1 MTFSIPQSTISI
13 ECLALTLVLIRPE
26 RILRDRDRI
35 VRQPLIVHAGAVRI
49 GVLWLVGPIALDG
62 SLLNVRIV
70 SLCWMLRHI

>member
-1 MTFSIPQSTISI
+1 VPSAW
-13 ECLALTLVLIRPE
+13 CLSDSLTLRLILVRPE
-26 RILRDRDRI
+26 RILRGRDRI

-62 SLLNVRIV
+62 SLLNVGIV